1 MEFKLGQAFPDEAEN
16 AKSHNEARELGSEFP
31 GLKATS
37 VFLSWDFG
45 ELMDMSDE
53 CVLLS
58 SVLSQ
63 QKFEATDIR
72 ALAVS

>member
-31 GLKATS
+31 GFKATS

-45 ELMDMSDE
+45 ERKDMSGE
-53 CVLLS
+53 CILLS

-63 QKFEATDIR
+63 QKFEATDVR